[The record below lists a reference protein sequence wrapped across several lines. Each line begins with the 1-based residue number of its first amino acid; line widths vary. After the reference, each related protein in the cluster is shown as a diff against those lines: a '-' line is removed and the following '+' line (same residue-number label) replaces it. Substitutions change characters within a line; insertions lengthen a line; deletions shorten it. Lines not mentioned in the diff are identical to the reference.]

1 VVAREVELT
10 RVRDA
15 VRRGPG
21 VVIAGA
27 AGVGKTALAAAAV
40 AEADGRAV
48 YWLAATEA
56 SRLTPFGVLGPLL
69 PAELG
74 ALHPALVPGLVADRL
89 RGGAARPAL
98 LVVDDAQ
105 LLDDRSAA
113 AVLAVV
119 TSGAA
124 GLVVTL
130 RTGVTVSDAVTAL
143 WKDLQLDR
151 LDLDTLDRTGA
162 AALLADR
169 LGGEVATGTVELLW
183 QRSQGN
189 ALYLTELARFGV
201 DTGRLRHEAG
211 MWWWSGRT
219 ELPPRLV
226 ELLRSR
232 LDDVSP
238 AAREARDVLALGEPL
253 PWDTFA
259 AVVGTEAILELD
271 DRGLLASDD
280 HDGVLRLRFAHPL
293 LHAVA
298 AGGVSPARRRALAT
312 RLRAAPAGHVDLVR
326 RAIWEES
333 VGEPDVEVLLA
344 AADSVMLSD
353 PATAARFAERAA
365 RHDDHPRAAVA
376 LSAAHAEL
384 GDLPAARTALLRA
397 ADQVRDDE
405 GRLAVG
411 FEAISLALWTA
422 RDPDAAHVALANLA
436 ARLGP
441 GPADTADHPADRTA
455 DHLDTAAALVLLFTG
470 RPIEALHAADAVLA
484 RDPAPDPLIRAL
496 TVRVGAL
503 AVAGRPAA
511 AETAAA
517 RLLDALRA
525 AAMPATRAGLAHAL
539 IAQARVMAGYDVELP
554 RSSGSGR
561 WPLPVTTGP
570 APVWPLPLGQRLLLR
585 GDHAAAVT
593 PLREAY
599 LQQRSGEGLFRSEVT
614 AALIV
619 ALAESDR
626 PDEAAALLA
635 EQPPDR
641 VAVFP
646 GLRCSAEAA
655 VAAAAGRRTRAVEL
669 AMAAATE
676 AAAVGAVFLA
686 VQHLADAARYGGPTA
701 ARAAVA
707 VLDELPDAGPLAAAR
722 AAGVRA
728 RAAGDPAVL
737 LAAAEQH
744 AALGLHGHA
753 AELAELARSRD
764 PGRTGP
770 SGRAAALAGRARAG
784 LGRTDPPAGLTR
796 RELEIARMA
805 ADGLSDKDIAGTL
818 VVSVRTV
825 GTHLAT
831 TYRKLGIRS
840 RRELSAA
847 LTSARPAPAGP
858 R

>member
-1 VVAREVELT
+1 MVRSGRVVARDAELA

-15 VRRGPG
+15 VHRGPG

-27 AGVGKTALAAAAV
+27 PGVGKTALAAAAV
-40 AEADGRAV
+40 ADGPPV
-48 YWLAATEA
+48 HWLAATEA

-89 RGGAARPAL
+89 RAGNGPRVS

-113 AVLAVV
+113 ALLAVV
-119 TSGAA
+119 AAGAA
-124 GLVVTL
+124 GLVATL
-130 RTGVTVSDAVTAL
+130 RTGVAASDAVTAL

-151 LDLDTLDRTGA
+151 LDLDTLDRAGA
-162 AALLADR
+162 GALLADR
-169 LGGEVATGTVELLW
+169 LGGEVASGTVELLW

-189 ALYLTELARFGV
+189 ALYLTELARFGT
-201 DTGRLRHEAG
+201 DTGRLRREAG
-211 MWWWSGRT
+211 MWWWSGRA
-219 ELPPRLV
+219 ELPPRLA
-226 ELLRSR
+226 ELLRGR

-253 PWDTFA
+253 PWDTVA

-271 DRGLLASDD
+271 DRGLLAGDD
-280 HDGVLRLRFAHPL
+280 RDGVLRLRFAHPL

-298 AGGVSPARRRALAT
+298 AAGVSPARRRALAT
-312 RLRAAPAGHVDLVR
+312 RLRDAPAGEVDLVR

-333 VGEPDVEVLLA
+333 VGAPDARVLLA

-365 RHDDHPRAAVA
+365 RFDEHPRAAVA

-384 GDLPAARTALLRA
+384 GDLAAARAALLRA
-397 ADQVRDDE
+397 ADRVREDE
-405 GRLAVG
+405 DRLAVG
-411 FEAISLALWTA
+411 FEAVSLALWTA
-422 RDPDAAHVALANLA
+422 RDPDAAHLALAGLA
-436 ARLGP
+436 GRLGP
-441 GPADTADHPADRTA
+441 DAADQ
-455 DHLDTAAALVLLFTG
+455 LDTAHALVLLFTG
-470 RPIEALHAADAVLA
+470 RPAEALAVADAVSA
-484 RDPAPDPLIRAL
+484 RDPAPDPLVRAL

-503 AVAGRPAA
+503 AVAGRPTGAA
-511 AETAAA
+511 AD
-517 RLLDALRA
+517 RLLAAVRA
-525 AAMPATRAGLAHAL
+525 ADMPATRTGLAHAL
-539 IAQARVMAGYDVELP
+539 IAQAGVLAGRDTELP

-561 WPLPVTTGP
+561 WPLPTTTGP

-585 GDHAAAVT
+585 GDHAAALT

-599 LQQRSGEGLFRSEVT
+599 LQQRSGEGLFRSEAT
-614 AALIV
+614 AGLVV
-619 ALAESDR
+619 ALAETGATG
-626 PDEAAALLA
+626 EAAALLA

-646 GLRCSAEAA
+646 GLRPAAEAA
-655 VAAAAGRRTRAVEL
+655 VAAAHGRSTRAVEL
-669 AMAAATE
+669 ALDAATS
-676 AAAVGAVFLA
+676 AASAGAVLLAVGY
-686 VQHLADAARYGGPTA
+686 LADAARYGGRAA
-701 ARAAVA
+701 ARTAVA
-707 VLDELPDAGPLAAAR
+707 VLDGLPDAGPVAAAR

-728 RAAGDPAVL
+728 RATGDPAAL

-744 AALGLHGHA
+744 AGLGLHGHA
-753 AELAELARSRD
+753 ADLAELARLRD
-764 PGRTGP
+764 PGRTGA
-770 SGRAAALAGRARAG
+770 SGRAAAVAGRARAG

-805 ADGLSDKDIAGTL
+805 ADGLSDKDIAAAL

-825 GTHLAT
+825 GTHLAAA
-831 TYRKLGIRS
+831 YRKLGIRS
-840 RRELSAA
+840 RRELTGA
-847 LTSARPAPAGP
+847 LSPATGGPGRTGGP
-858 R
+858 RATARRG